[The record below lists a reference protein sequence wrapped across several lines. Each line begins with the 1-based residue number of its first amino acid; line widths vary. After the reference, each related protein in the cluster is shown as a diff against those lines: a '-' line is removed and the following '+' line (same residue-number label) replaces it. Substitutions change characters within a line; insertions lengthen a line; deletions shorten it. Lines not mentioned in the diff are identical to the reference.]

1 MGSPR
6 CTLNHWGSGTGSTTT
21 NTTESAKELNDK
33 LKKMMAERDKID
45 NLWTTPTEQ
54 QPQQQ
59 QQQPPNPNNS
69 TKTGK

>member
-6 CTLNHWGSGTGSTTT
+6 CTLNRWGTGAGPTQT
-21 NTTESAKELNDK
+21 NTESAKELDDK
-33 LKKMMAERDKID
+33 FKKMMAERNKID

-54 QPQQQ
+54 QQQQ
-59 QQQPPNPNNS
+59 SSNPSNS